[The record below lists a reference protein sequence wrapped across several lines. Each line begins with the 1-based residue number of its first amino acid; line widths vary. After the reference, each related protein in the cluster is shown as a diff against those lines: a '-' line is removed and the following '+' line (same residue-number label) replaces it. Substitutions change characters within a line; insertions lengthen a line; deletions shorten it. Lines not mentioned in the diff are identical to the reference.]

1 MTGAVLSVSAGVHA
15 WGAASPRRLA
25 ISVDDHVMTYGE
37 LARRMRQVC
46 GAAHSLGGEL
56 HGARAMLLAPNCI
69 EYPEVVCGLSDAGM
83 IVATVS
89 ARSTSR
95 ELSRLAQDCL
105 PRLVV
110 VHPSLED
117 VVRGASLPSVE
128 RIIVLGAEYEAW
140 LAAAEERGLSREV
153 QETDPFALVY
163 TSGTTGEPKGVLLSH
178 RSRALAFLGMAMEFG
193 CFGPD
198 DRHLSMAPM
207 AHGAGFVFTM
217 GPLFSGGFVEVLPR
231 FDPERVLDRLQHGGF
246 TGTFMV
252 PTHYQSIFALEKSTL
267 DRYRGTTP
275 ALRSIISNASALPQA
290 VKERIVAYWGEGL
303 LHETYGSTEGGIVTN
318 LRPQDQL
325 RKTQSVGLPFT
336 CTGVRLLDEQ
346 GRDVPTGVVGELV
359 SRSPFL
365 FSGYYGRPDETRDAS
380 IDGWVTVG
388 DLARRDEDGYLYIVD
403 RKKDMVI
410 TGGYNVYPR
419 EIEEVLHAHPAVREA
434 AVIGVPDERWGE
446 RLRAFVAVRP
456 GMNVDDAELDRHCR
470 EALAG
475 YKVPKELRF
484 VDALPRG
491 PSGKV
496 LKVELR
502 QESH

>member
-1 MTGAVLSVSAGVHA
+1 MIRSVLSVSSGVHA
-15 WGAASPRRLA
+15 WGAASPRRPA
-25 ISVDDHVMTYGE
+25 ICVGERTMTYGE
-37 LARRMRQVC
+37 LSRRVRQVC
-46 GAAHSLGGEL
+46 GAAHEIGGVL
-56 HGARAMLLAPNCI
+56 RGARAVLLAPNCI
-69 EYPEVVCGLSDAGM
+69 EYPEIVCGLSDAGL

-95 ELSRLAQDCL
+95 ELERLARDCE
-105 PRLVV
+105 PRLIV

-117 VVRGASLPSVE
+117 VVRRASLPTVE
-128 RIIVLGAEYEAW
+128 RVVVLGAEYEAW
-140 LAAAEERGLSREV
+140 LAAAEERGVCELL

-178 RSRALAFLGMAMEFG
+178 RSRVLTFFGMALEFG

-217 GPLFSGGFVEVLPR
+217 GPLFSGGYVEVLPR
-231 FDPERVLDRLQHGGF
+231 FDPEQVLDRLQHGAF

-252 PTHYQSIFALEKSTL
+252 PTHYQSIFALESAVL
-267 DRYRGTTP
+267 ARYKGTSSR
-275 ALRSIISNASALPQA
+275 LRTIISNASALPQA

-318 LRPQDQL
+318 LRPKDQL
-325 RKTQSVGLPFT
+325 SKIQSVGLPFT
-336 CTGVRLLDEQ
+336 CTGVRLLDENGQDVAQ
-346 GRDVPTGVVGELV
+346 GEVGELV

-365 FSGYYGRPDETRDAS
+365 FSGYYGRPEETRACN
-380 IDGWVTVG
+380 IDGWVSVG

-410 TGGYNVYPR
+410 TGGFNVYPR
-419 EIEEVLHAHPAVREA
+419 EIEEVLHAHPSVREA
-434 AVIGVPDERWGE
+434 AVIGVPDELWGE
-446 RLRAFVAVRP
+446 RLRAYVAVRS
-456 GMNVDDAELDRHCR
+456 GMSVDDAEIERHCR

-484 VDALPRG
+484 IDALPRG

-496 LKVELR
+496 LKMELR
-502 QESH
+502 NTT